1 MKRLFNKLMKLCA
14 NEDNLFF
21 FKDDVSAMG
30 TSVRIFSYHIAN
42 YSEWIK
48 PGALECRGIMFEM
61 KDSAP
66 VRIMARPMEKF
77 FNLNENPLSMN
88 LDMSTAMFYT
98 TKEDGSLISSFVDQ
112 GVLGVKSK
120 TSLYSVQAQ
129 KAGAWLSAQVELRD
143 RVLQL
148 AKDGYTVN
156 FEYVGPDNRIVLPY
170 EVAHMRILNIR
181 HTKTGEYVG
190 LDEIHADAVL
200 RPYMVEVFDSSV
212 CSDDWVEKVRKM
224 EGIEGYIIAFPDKM
238 VKLKTA
244 WYVAL
249 HHTKDSINSNSRL
262 AECCV
267 NSASDD
273 LRGLFADDTMALEK
287 IAAFEAE
294 YMNNLSHWFSAIV
307 DFIEGHRHLDRREY
321 AIAATTIFKGEH
333 HLFHVAMRCYIGW
346 SQEMIIDGLHTAMKK
361 NIDLII
367 PKQYA

>member
-30 TSVRIFSYHIAN
+30 TQVRIFSYHIAN

-61 KDSAP
+61 NDGVP

-88 LDMSTAMFYT
+88 IDMTTALFYT
-98 TKEDGSLISSFVDQ
+98 TKEDGSLISSFIDQ
-112 GVLGVKSK
+112 GVLGMKSK
-120 TSLYSVQAQ
+120 TSLYSEQAQ
-129 KAGAWLSAQVELRD
+129 MAGIWISTQPALKE

-170 EVAHMRILNIR
+170 KASEMRILNIR
-181 HTKTGEYVG
+181 HTKTGGYVG
-190 LDEIHADAVL
+190 LDEIHADAIL
-200 RPYMVEVFDSSV
+200 RPYMVDVFDASE
-212 CSDDWVEKVRKM
+212 CSDEWVEKVRGM
-224 EGIEGYIIAFPDKM
+224 DGIEGYIIAFPGKM

-262 AECCV
+262 AECCI

-273 LRGLFADDTMALEK
+273 LRGLFADDGMALEK
-287 IAAFEAE
+287 IAAFESE
-294 YMNNLSHWFSAIV
+294 YMGALSRWYTAIV
-307 DFIEGHRHLDRREY
+307 EFIESHRHLDRREF
-321 AIAATTIFKGEH
+321 AIAATTKFKGEV

-346 SQEMIIDGLHTAMKK
+346 SQEMIIDGLHAAMKR